1 MALLTSKKTIIG
13 TALALA
19 GILSAS
25 LAVAAY
31 KHKHHHKGDGYH
43 GHMHKIH
50 KLDQNDD
57 DVISLSEFTTPAMTM
72 FDALDTDQDGT
83 ISSTEFL
90 ARASKRFAKLDAD
103 NNGMIEGEEMPKRKR
118 HGKDHKSEKR
128 NKSAEAADQS

>member
-13 TALALA
+13 AALALA

-43 GHMHKIH
+43 GHMQKIH

-118 HGKDHKSEKR
+118 HGKDHKGEKR